1 MKHRMSKKTLS
12 GTAWLRLS
20 AACFAAVV
28 ATAFSATAAPPNAHK
43 PAQSATK
50 YLGAIE
56 LIIDGAPPGTA
67 LAGAKIESMTL
78 PLGKSMDDW
87 RKDGLRLDEL
97 RLDLKIGA
105 PFSVALRHGSENWR
119 IDGRVDSCC
128 DDTIVVDA
136 ALTHEGEAARKYS
149 LIVRQGELATLS
161 LDGANNIESVRDWV
175 GTAGSEP
182 AKGAGMRFMFRADEH
197 LRGTIPGVSEVGYR
211 RMTRIE
217 YPASAIADGGEG
229 VVYIGVHV
237 AADGGVASANV
248 DDVLPVARTD
258 LADAALSAV
267 RTWTFD
273 PLVVDGIAAPSDTTV
288 AVAFSLDPA
297 KPLAVQPG
305 VLNPVRVSP
314 PQDDEFAGGADEPA
328 SENPRYRQMHPPK
341 YPVSAIKAHEQG
353 RVVLRVHIDGKGN
366 PIEAYVDS
374 TDPPGLSPDL
384 GDAAIAAVMQWQL
397 NPAHKRGR
405 PVAAW
410 VTVPFD
416 FHLRQL

>member
-1 MKHRMSKKTLS
+1 MSKQS
-12 GTAWLRLS
+12 SHGGARRQFVV
-20 AACFAAVV
+20 ACFAFAAAMTISV
-28 ATAFSATAAPPNAHK
+28 AAAPQNAPEHAR
-43 PAQSATK
+43 PVSK
-50 YLGAIE
+50 YSGTIE
-56 LIIDGAPPGTA
+56 LTIDGTPPGTT
-67 LAGAKIESMTL
+67 LAGAEIESMTL

-105 PFSVALRHGSENWR
+105 PFSAALRHGNENWR

-136 ALTHEGEAARKYS
+136 ALTHDGEAVRKYS
-149 LIVRQGELATLS
+149 LIVRQGELASLS
-161 LDGANNIESVRDWV
+161 FDGSNSIESATDWV
-175 GTAGSEP
+175 GNPGSEP
-182 AKGAGMRFMFRADEH
+182 AKGPGMRFMFRADEH
-197 LRGTIPGVSEVGYR
+197 LRGSIPGVSEVGYR
-211 RMTRIE
+211 RMTRIA

-237 AADGGVASANV
+237 AADGSVASANV

-273 PLVVDGIAAPSDTTV
+273 PLVVDGKAAPSDTTV
-288 AVAFSLDPA
+288 AIAFSLDPA

-314 PQDDEFAGGADEPA
+314 PQDDEFAGVADEPA

-353 RVVLRVHIDGKGN
+353 RVVLRVHLDRKGN
-366 PIEAYVDS
+366 PIEALVDK
-374 TDPPGLSPDL
+374 TDPSDLLPDL
-384 GDAAIAAVMQWQL
+384 GDAAIAAVMQWQF
-397 NPAHKRGR
+397 NPAHRHGR
-405 PVAAW
+405 PVSAW
-410 VTVPFD
+410 VNVPFD
-416 FHLRQL
+416 FKLHEL